1 MLLQDRFSSRSRTVP
16 HESVIDAILHP
27 EIRDRMI
34 LLRGRF
40 DLVDCLH
47 DYRLSV
53 KIHGDDVLSH
63 VNWEISVSDIIYLS
77 EANSD
82 NLKGNLA

>member
-1 MLLQDRFSSRSRTVP
+1 
-16 HESVIDAILHP
+16 
-27 EIRDRMI
+27 MI

-63 VNWEISVSDIIYLS
+63 LNWEISDAWLNKYSSLVDTPTIDIVNRWRRERGDPELRASDFRHDTS
-77 EANSD
+77 PSA
-82 NLKGNLA
+82 